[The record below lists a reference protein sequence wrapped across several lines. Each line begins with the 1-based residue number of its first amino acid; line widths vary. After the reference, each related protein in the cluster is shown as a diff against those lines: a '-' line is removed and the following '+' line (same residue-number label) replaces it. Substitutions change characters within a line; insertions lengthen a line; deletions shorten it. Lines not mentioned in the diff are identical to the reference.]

1 MTDLTPPSKICQFHP
16 ETECLYPHKCFS
28 LGCRNDPIEAEKR
41 YPTPPVWLQQ
51 QADLTP
57 PPMQPSAQRAA
68 DIIMDDWYEIAV
80 DVVKRG
86 DGLPGTVLGGGWPED
101 EALDKLRDMICSSIT
116 AARAALIAELR
127 EPGASVCE
135 HLSEVCW
142 QNNGWGIEVKVLLGA
157 LADLLEKR
165 RSGGPREPDA
175 A

>member
-1 MTDLTPPSKICQFHP
+1 MTDLTPPPVPPTVAMCQFHP
-16 ETECLYPHKCFS
+16 ETECLYRHKCFS

-51 QADLTP
+51 RADLP
-57 PPMQPSAQRAA
+57 SPPMQPSANSISDDSDPLV
-68 DIIMDDWYEIAV
+68 DIALALTREIGHKASN
-80 DVVKRG
+80 G
-86 DGLPGTVLGGGWPED
+86 ELGTAWP
-101 EALDKLRDMICSSIT
+101 LVYHSLRDREA

-165 RSGGPREPDA
+165 A
-175 A
+175 

>member
-1 MTDLTPPSKICQFHP
+1 MTDLTPLPMRPAVAMCQFHS
-16 ETECLYPHKCFS
+16 ETECLYRHKCFS
-28 LGCRNDPIEAEKR
+28 LGCRKDPIEAEKR

-51 QADLTP
+51 QTDLP
-57 PPMQPSAQRAA
+57 SPSMQPPANSIFDDSDPLV
-68 DIIMDDWYEIAV
+68 DIALALTREIGRKASN
-80 DVVKRG
+80 G
-86 DGLPGTVLGGGWPED
+86 ELGTAWPL
-101 EALDKLRDMICSSIT
+101 AYHSLRDREA

-165 RSGGPREPDA
+165 A
-175 A
+175 